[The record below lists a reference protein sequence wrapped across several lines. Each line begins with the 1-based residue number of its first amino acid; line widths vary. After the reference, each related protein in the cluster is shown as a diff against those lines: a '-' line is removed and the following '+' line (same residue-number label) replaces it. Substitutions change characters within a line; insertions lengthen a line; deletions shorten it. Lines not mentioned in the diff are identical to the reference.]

1 MAKIAVLLPKESM
14 LEQTRRVIEE
24 EKPDVTVL
32 KVIRTTDSVREARN
46 AVKNGAEIV
55 VARGAQASSIKTYTD
70 IPLAEIRMTG
80 QEMGLLVQKAK
91 RLLQKKCPII
101 TVIGYENMYGDMS
114 YFDEIFSI
122 ILKTHF
128 IKSQEEIRGAVEN
141 AVSCGTDLIIGGDTV
156 NELSRQ
162 HSIPTLFIES
172 TEDSIRNAI
181 RMAKRMGFM
190 AEIEKRHIAQFETLL
205 DTTRSGIIKIDRSK
219 KITIANKM
227 VGEIIGGKIKELKG
241 KKIEEVIPELK
252 SYLLDSVLGGQ
263 RDTVSTSVKVGN
275 TPVMVTVSPVQVKNE
290 ICGVIISLHRLS
302 LPSAEKNRAVMGK
315 GFQAQHNFSD
325 LNTEDESMQSS
336 VEQGKI
342 YALSAAPVLIYGEV
356 GTEKTE
362 FAQCIHNNSRMKN
375 GPFICVNIEGM
386 TAEKQIDYLF
396 GDPESK
402 SEIFE
407 KGALVLGNSGSVY
420 ISGIGSLS
428 MEGQYRL
435 YRSIRQNILFR
446 NNLERY
452 QPMNTRI
459 IVSSEESLEKYVDE
473 GKFRL
478 DLYYLLNSLVIK
490 LHPLRKRKKDIVRF
504 VEQFQAQFAEKYLKF
519 LRIPEDTMNFI
530 TECDWPGNEIQLAT
544 YLERLFLTVPRKTVG
559 EAYARNVYKEL
570 YGDRYR
576 KELEKGTVV
585 TYENPEEEK
594 IRKLLDSCHGSRKL
608 VADELGISTTTLW
621 RRMKK
626 YGIIDPV

>member
-241 KKIEEVIPELK
+241 KK
-252 SYLLDSVLGGQ
+252 
-263 RDTVSTSVKVGN
+263 
-275 TPVMVTVSPVQVKNE
+275 
-290 ICGVIISLHRLS
+290 
-302 LPSAEKNRAVMGK
+302 
-315 GFQAQHNFSD
+315 
-325 LNTEDESMQSS
+325 
-336 VEQGKI
+336 
-342 YALSAAPVLIYGEV
+342 
-356 GTEKTE
+356 
-362 FAQCIHNNSRMKN
+362 
-375 GPFICVNIEGM
+375 
-386 TAEKQIDYLF
+386 
-396 GDPESK
+396 
-402 SEIFE
+402 
-407 KGALVLGNSGSVY
+407 
-420 ISGIGSLS
+420 
-428 MEGQYRL
+428 
-435 YRSIRQNILFR
+435 
-446 NNLERY
+446 
-452 QPMNTRI
+452 
-459 IVSSEESLEKYVDE
+459 
-473 GKFRL
+473 
-478 DLYYLLNSLVIK
+478 
-490 LHPLRKRKKDIVRF
+490 
-504 VEQFQAQFAEKYLKF
+504 
-519 LRIPEDTMNFI
+519 
-530 TECDWPGNEIQLAT
+530 
-544 YLERLFLTVPRKTVG
+544 
-559 EAYARNVYKEL
+559 
-570 YGDRYR
+570 
-576 KELEKGTVV
+576 
-585 TYENPEEEK
+585 
-594 IRKLLDSCHGSRKL
+594 
-608 VADELGISTTTLW
+608 
-621 RRMKK
+621 
-626 YGIIDPV
+626 